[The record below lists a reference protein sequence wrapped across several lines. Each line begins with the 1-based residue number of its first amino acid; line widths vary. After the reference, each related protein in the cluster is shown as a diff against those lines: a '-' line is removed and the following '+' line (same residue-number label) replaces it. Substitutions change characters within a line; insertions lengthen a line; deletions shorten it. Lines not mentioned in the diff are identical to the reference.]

1 MSDMP
6 GYSVFS
12 FRADGREKRVFTKGQ
27 GPGILL
33 MHELPGMVR
42 ECVRLGDYIASK
54 GYTVFLPLLFGAA
67 NVRYSLART
76 ALYTAQICIR
86 REILAVAADQDSP
99 ITTWLRAL
107 AREIR
112 KRCPEGRG
120 VGVIGMCLTGGF
132 TINLMLEDVVLAPV
146 VCQPSLP
153 LTKLGA
159 PRDALGVSPD
169 TLRAAVARSAEVPL
183 LCYRFKGDT
192 ISPPERYERIMR
204 EFTPGFDGDQLPG
217 DDHAILTISFVN
229 EANHPTYQA
238 RERILRFFGE
248 RLGTALPVADPSTT

>member
-1 MSDMP
+1 MPPMP
-6 GYSVFS
+6 GYSTFS
-12 FRADGREKRVFTKGQ
+12 FASNGREKPVFTRGR

-33 MHELPGMVR
+33 MHELPGMVE
-42 ECVRLGDYIASK
+42 ECVHLGDYIASR

-67 NVRYSLART
+67 NIRFSQART
-76 ALYTAQICIR
+76 ALYAAEICVR
-86 REILAVAADQDSP
+86 REILAFATEQDSP
-99 ITTWLRAL
+99 LTTWLRAL

-112 KRCPEGRG
+112 RRCPEGRG

-146 VCQPSLP
+146 ACQPSLP
-153 LTKLGA
+153 LTTFGA
-159 PRDALGVSPD
+159 PRDALGVSPS

-183 LCYRFKGDT
+183 LCYRFEGDK
-192 ISPPERYERIMR
+192 ISPLERYQRLER
-204 EFTPGFDGDQLPG
+204 EFQAGLEGHQLPG
-217 DDHAILTISFVN
+217 NDHSVLTISFVN

-248 RLGTALPVADPSTT
+248 RLGTAAPI